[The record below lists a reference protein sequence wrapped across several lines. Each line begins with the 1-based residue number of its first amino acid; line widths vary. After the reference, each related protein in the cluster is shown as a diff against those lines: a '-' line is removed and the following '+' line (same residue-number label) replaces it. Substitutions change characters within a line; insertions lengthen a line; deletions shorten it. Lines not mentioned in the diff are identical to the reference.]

1 MLFKALVS
9 SAILLFTC
17 HGMSQTITPKVVDG
31 DYRVE
36 LTIGDKVFIDEMTLK
51 GKEKPM
57 DLGEFQGEFVGIMIV
72 PGAFTSPITGS
83 GYCTSRDQLC
93 ALNFSIVANEN
104 GQSYKVNYTAK
115 VDAQNY
121 KKYQSDTG
129 PLIITGTATLEDG
142 SVLGEYT
149 ATKQ

>member
-1 MLFKALVS
+1 MLLKALVS

-17 HGMSQTITPKVVDG
+17 HGVSQTITPKVVDG

-36 LTIGDKVFIDEMTLK
+36 LTIGDKVFIDQMTLQ
-51 GKEKPM
+51 GKDKPM
-57 DLGEFQGEFVGIMIV
+57 ALQEFQGEFVGTMIV
-72 PGAFTSPITGS
+72 PGSFTSPITGS
-83 GYCTSRDQLC
+83 GYCTYEGPQCD
-93 ALNFSIVANEN
+93 LNFSIVANEN

-121 KKYQSDTG
+121 KKYQSDIG
-129 PLIITGTATLEDG
+129 PLIITGIATLEDG